1 MDAHEEDFTGEEIV
15 TGFLKSYHCSY
26 MSVVLCDMV
35 SRGEIRVEW
44 IKGLRCLMSKRKK
57 ATEKL
62 AILHV
67 SSMKYTLAVYTYFS
81 LMRALIRGTGCQ
93 PQT

>member
-1 MDAHEEDFTGEEIV
+1 MGEEIV

-57 ATEKL
+57 ATEKH